1 MLQYWEGVLKKKF
14 VKFVVQ
20 DLTSGGGYCLPK
32 DTKQLLANYADVP
45 ENLIEA
51 IVESNENAGKS
62 TASVQ
67 TEMSPAES
75 DKMTQDLMRL
85 VGAAIDEWANLYGM
99 NNLPKKIIF
108 QQALTILNAMN
119 TLLFK

>member
-1 MLQYWEGVLKKKF
+1 MERTYYF
-14 VKFVVQ
+14 H
-20 DLTSGGGYCLPK
+20 
-32 DTKQLLANYADVP
+32 
-45 ENLIEA
+45 IERKTL
-51 IVESNENAGKS
+51 KS

-67 TEMSPAES
+67 TEMSQAES

>member
-1 MLQYWEGVLKKKF
+1 MDCKHISHIKDVIMHGKNLL
-14 VKFVVQ
+14 
-20 DLTSGGGYCLPK
+20 LPHRK
-32 DTKQLLANYADVP
+32 
-45 ENLIEA
+45 ENIGMSELD
-51 IVESNENAGKS
+51 ENAGKS

-75 DKMTQDLMRL
+75 DKMTQDLMIL

>member
-1 MLQYWEGVLKKKF
+1 MDCKHISHIKDVIMHGKNLL
-14 VKFVVQ
+14 
-20 DLTSGGGYCLPK
+20 LPHRK
-32 DTKQLLANYADVP
+32 
-45 ENLIEA
+45 ENIGMSELD
-51 IVESNENAGKS
+51 ENAGKS
-62 TASVQ
+62 TAS
-67 TEMSPAES
+67 
-75 DKMTQDLMRL
+75 DKITQDLMRL

>member
-1 MLQYWEGVLKKKF
+1 
-14 VKFVVQ
+14 
-20 DLTSGGGYCLPK
+20 
-32 DTKQLLANYADVP
+32 
-45 ENLIEA
+45 
-51 IVESNENAGKS
+51 
-62 TASVQ
+62 
-67 TEMSPAES
+67 MSPAES

>member
-1 MLQYWEGVLKKKF
+1 MHGKNLL
-14 VKFVVQ
+14 
-20 DLTSGGGYCLPK
+20 LPHRK
-32 DTKQLLANYADVP
+32 
-45 ENLIEA
+45 ENIGMSELD
-51 IVESNENAGKS
+51 ENAGKS

-99 NNLPKKIIF
+99 NNLPKNYFSASTNNFKCHEYI
-108 QQALTILNAMN
+108 
-119 TLLFK
+119 TL

>member
-1 MLQYWEGVLKKKF
+1 MRDNADWKKQFGIFLKRFFDKY
-14 VKFVVQ
+14 
-20 DLTSGGGYCLPK
+20 DLDY
-32 DTKQLLANYADVP
+32 
-45 ENLIEA
+45 
-51 IVESNENAGKS
+51 AGKS

>member
-1 MLQYWEGVLKKKF
+1 MDCKHISHIKDVIMHGKNLL
-14 VKFVVQ
+14 
-20 DLTSGGGYCLPK
+20 LPHRK
-32 DTKQLLANYADVP
+32 
-45 ENLIEA
+45 ENIGMSELD
-51 IVESNENAGKS
+51 ENAGKS

-75 DKMTQDLMRL
+75 D
-85 VGAAIDEWANLYGM
+85 EWANLYGM

-108 QQALTILNAMN
+108 QQTLTILNAMN

>member
-1 MLQYWEGVLKKKF
+1 MHGKNLL
-14 VKFVVQ
+14 
-20 DLTSGGGYCLPK
+20 LPHRK
-32 DTKQLLANYADVP
+32 
-45 ENLIEA
+45 ENIGMSELD
-51 IVESNENAGKS
+51 ENAGKS

-119 TLLFK
+119 TFLFK